1 MARHQRQRVRLRHS
15 SSRRPRGGGSMRR
28 SAEGYGLIAFP
39 AALAMTIGLMFNGLN
54 NLSGSAAACLM
65 SALLLAG
72 LIIARPP
79 GLDEWRHCARI
90 LRPVGLAILWLL
102 LNQSGFWTLFG
113 VTGPFAPDLFLPG
126 MLGIAGAICAFLGG
140 AFIAADR
147 RNVEETIDMLIILMS
162 VFLAIGLLFV
172 SIDMNGL
179 FDYWA
184 VERQGRFSGT
194 IGNINTTA
202 CICGIVLLLSVSKA
216 ADALVPARRDLA
228 MRDASGLTI
237 YGLTILIA
245 LFAGLGTAARLPIMA
260 SLVLMLLLLF
270 WLMRREIHVTRP
282 QKFLLAFVIVAAVV
296 AWLLGSGAVV
306 RRFADVDTAL
316 GTRSLMLTHYLD
328 VAMDSPFVGYGL
340 SSFPSVNSF
349 FMTDL
354 EAMLTLH
361 NVNSPHNILLQ
372 LLLVGGIPYAILIL
386 VAAWRVVRFWIVRE
400 RAGQVSRIE
409 LGIAASL
416 LLILSCA
423 MIDIVLDIPATIN
436 LSLFLAGLLHGC
448 GLSRRPSGS
457 TELRTIPA

>member
-1 MARHQRQRVRLRHS
+1 
-15 SSRRPRGGGSMRR
+15 MRR

-102 LNQSGFWTLFG
+102 LHQSGFWTLFG

-126 MLGIAGAICAFLGG
+126 IVGIAGAICAFLGG
-140 AFIAADR
+140 AFVAANR
-147 RNVEETIDMLIILMS
+147 RNVEQTIDMLIILMS
-162 VFLAIGLLFV
+162 LFLAIGLLFAN
-172 SIDMNGL
+172 IDMNGL
-179 FDYWA
+179 LDYWA

-228 MRDASGLTI
+228 MRDAGGMTI
-237 YGLTILIA
+237 YAIAILIA
-245 LFAGLGTAARLPIMA
+245 LSAGLGTAARLPIMA

-282 QKFLLAFVIVAAVV
+282 QKFLLAFVGVAAVL
-296 AWLLGSGAVV
+296 AWLIGSDAVV
-306 RRFADVDTAL
+306 RRLASVDTGPCPVTWCNSVTVGACSEGSEATGAAGPNGGMAFCL
-316 GTRSLMLTHYLD
+316 GGHRQSS
-328 VAMDSPFVGYGL
+328 VEFGL
-340 SSFPSVNSF
+340 RN
-349 FMTDL
+349 
-354 EAMLTLH
+354 
-361 NVNSPHNILLQ
+361 Q
-372 LLLVGGIPYAILIL
+372 
-386 VAAWRVVRFWIVRE
+386 
-400 RAGQVSRIE
+400 
-409 LGIAASL
+409 
-416 LLILSCA
+416 
-423 MIDIVLDIPATIN
+423 
-436 LSLFLAGLLHGC
+436 
-448 GLSRRPSGS
+448 
-457 TELRTIPA
+457 

>member
-1 MARHQRQRVRLRHS
+1 
-15 SSRRPRGGGSMRR
+15 MRR

-65 SALLLAG
+65 SALLLVG

-79 GLDEWRHCARI
+79 GLDEWRHCARV

-102 LNQSGFWTLFG
+102 LHQSGFWTLFG

-126 MLGIAGAICAFLGG
+126 IVGIAGAICAFLGG
-140 AFIAADR
+140 AFVAANR
-147 RNVEETIDMLIILMS
+147 RNVEQAIDMLIILMS
-162 VFLAIGLLFV
+162 LFLAIGLLFAN
-172 SIDMNGL
+172 IDMNGL
-179 FDYWA
+179 LDYWA

-228 MRDASGLTI
+228 MRDAGGMTI
-237 YGLTILIA
+237 YAMAILIA

-282 QKFLLAFVIVAAVV
+282 QKFLLAFVGVAAIL
-296 AWLLGSGAVV
+296 AWLIGSDAVV
-306 RRFADVDTAL
+306 RRLASVDTAL
-316 GTRSLMLTHYLD
+316 GVRTLMLTHYLD
-328 VAMDSPFVGYGL
+328 VAMNSPLVGYGL
-340 SSFPSVNSF
+340 SAFPSVNSF

-354 EAMLTLH
+354 DAMLTLH

-372 LLLVGGIPYAILIL
+372 LLLVGGIPYALLLL
-386 VAAWRVVRFWIVRE
+386 VAAWRVARFWIRRE
-400 RAGQVSRIE
+400 RSGQASRIE
-409 LGIAASL
+409 MGIAASL

>member
-1 MARHQRQRVRLRHS
+1 MPRHQRQRVRLRQS

-54 NLSGSAAACLM
+54 NLSGSAAACIM

-79 GLDEWRHCARI
+79 GLDEWQHCARI
-90 LRPVGLAILWLL
+90 LSPVGLAILWLL
-102 LNQSGFWTLFG
+102 LHQSGFWTLFG
-113 VTGPFAPDLFLPG
+113 MTGPFEPDLFLPG
-126 MLGIAGAICAFLGG
+126 IVGIAGAICAFLGG
-140 AFIAADR
+140 AFVAANR
-147 RNVEETIDMLIILMS
+147 RNVEQTIDMLIILMS
-162 VFLAIGLLFV
+162 LFLAIGLLFAN
-172 SIDMNGL
+172 IDLNGL
-179 FDYWA
+179 LDYWA

-228 MRDASGLTI
+228 MRDAGGMST
-237 YGLTILIA
+237 YAMAILIA

-282 QKFLLAFVIVAAVV
+282 QKFLLAFVGVTAVL
-296 AWLLGSGAVV
+296 AWMIGSDAVV
-306 RRFADVDTAL
+306 RRLASVDTAL
-316 GTRSLMLTHYLD
+316 GVRTLMLTHYLD
-328 VAMDSPFVGYGL
+328 VAMNSPLVGYGL

-386 VAAWRVVRFWIVRE
+386 VAAWRVVRFWIARE